1 MWQHVANHISWSH
14 NQTCFEH
21 HFEQLSTWRGPCI
34 GYHSFRCCRCQVEGK
49 SPYPR
54 ISFKTWM
61 LPLWASSTIFYDTI
75 RSCHDRTY
83 LTYHHR
89 SIAML
94 QKELNDTKLNWKNYT
109 ILFIPKKTQIG
120 PRHLPITVSIARSSS
135 SREGENTKSA
145 KVFFANLPENHP
157 ESHID
162 FGISQ
167 ILWDTMGH
175 FLRVLFSRKNP
186 FNKKRK
192 SQNGTSYVNYQLIR
206 FNLCYWA
213 FLQFGTIFQNIWV
226 VWKWQ
231 RT

>member
-75 RSCHDRTY
+75 RSSHDRTY

-94 QKELNDTKLNWKNYT
+94 QKELNDTKLNWKIYT
-109 ILFIPKKTQIG
+109 ILLIPKKKTHKSVRGTYQPPSRSRG
-120 PRHLPITVSIARSSS
+120 AQAPGKVKTPKVQRSSLQIYPKTT
-135 SREGENTKSA
+135 RKATLILEFHKFYG
-145 KVFFANLPENHP
+145 
-157 ESHID
+157 
-162 FGISQ
+162 
-167 ILWDTMGH
+167 ILWAI
-175 FLRVLFSRKNP
+175 S
-186 FNKKRK
+186 
-192 SQNGTSYVNYQLIR
+192 
-206 FNLCYWA
+206 
-213 FLQFGTIFQNIWV
+213 
-226 VWKWQ
+226 
-231 RT
+231 